1 MNVINT
7 DQVSENLR
15 HKAIDLISKKILITR
30 FSGSEQ
36 EKDIHEPL
44 NCEGHGRIRHFRRQ
58 TNSGWP
64 ENPLPI
70 DPAAHKL
77 GIPKGDLLK
86 AQVFQNSACN
96 WRCWYCYVPFSLLS
110 ANPKKAT
117 WLSASEMVELYSKS
131 NDQPKV
137 IDLSGGQ
144 PDLTPEWI
152 PWMMHEL
159 RQRNLEKSVYLW
171 SDDNL
176 SNDYLLRF
184 LTNDDFELMRSYRN
198 YGKVCC
204 FKGFDNESFA
214 FNTAAAPDLFDRQ
227 FELFSKHLTL
237 GLDLYAYTTFTST
250 NEQNIGHKMKVFV
263 DRLQSLHPNLPL
275 RTIPLEIKSFTPMQ
289 NRLQPPHENAIR
301 IQQTAIQ
308 CWNQEIQERFSPAE
322 RQLPIFEISL
332 TRN

>member
-1 MNVINT
+1 MRAINT

-15 HKAIDLISKKILITR
+15 HKAIDLASKKILITR

-44 NCEGHGRIRHFRRQ
+44 NCDDHGRIRHFRRQ
-58 TNSGWP
+58 TSSGWP

-77 GIPKGDLLK
+77 GILREDLLK

-117 WLSASEMVELYSKS
+117 WLGVSEMVDLYLRS
-131 NDQPKV
+131 DDPPKV

-152 PWMMHEL
+152 PWMMREL
-159 RQRNLEKSVYLW
+159 RHRNLEKTVYLW

-176 SNDYLLRF
+176 SNDYLFRF
-184 LTNDDFELMRSYRN
+184 LSKDDLELMRSYQN
-198 YGKVCC
+198 FGKVCC

-214 FNTAAAPDLFDRQ
+214 FNTGAAINLFDRQ
-227 FELFSKHLTL
+227 FELFKRKLAL
-237 GLDLYAYTTFTST
+237 GLDLYAYTTFTSP
-250 NEQNIGHKMKVFV
+250 NEQNIGQKMKVFV

-275 RTIPLEIKSFTPMQ
+275 RSIPLEIKHFTPMQ
-289 NRLQPPHENAIR
+289 RRLQAPHENAIR
-301 IQQTAIQ
+301 IQRAAIQ
-308 CWNQEIQERFSPAE
+308 FWNQEIQKRFSPTE
-322 RQLPIFEISL
+322 RQLPIFEVSL